1 MSSRNSGG
9 ASKHDVFNKDHLNL
23 ALRAGIHKAL
33 TAIEEAINA
42 ERRICKTVLEW
53 LEKQAKENAR
63 AKSIHERIAE
73 AATPAWWSILNNL
86 ARFGELF

>member
-23 ALRAGIHKAL
+23 ALKTGIHKAF
-33 TAIEEAINA
+33 TAIEQAFDA
-42 ERRICKTVLEW
+42 KRRICNTVLEW
-53 LEKQAKENAR
+53 LENQAKENAR

-73 AATPAWWSILNNL
+73 ATTPAWWSILNNL

>member
-1 MSSRNSGG
+1 MCIRDSNSGG

-33 TAIEEAINA
+33 TAIEQAINA

-53 LEKQAKENAR
+53 LEKQATQNTR
-63 AKSIHERIAE
+63 AKSIHERIAV
-73 AATPAWWSILNNL
+73 AATPA
-86 ARFGELF
+86 

>member
-23 ALRAGIHKAL
+23 ALKAGIHKAF
-33 TAIEEAINA
+33 TAIEEAIKA
-42 ERRICKTVLEW
+42 GRRICHSVIEW
-53 LEKQAKENAR
+53 LEIQAKQNAR

-73 AATPAWWSILNNL
+73 ATTPA
-86 ARFGELF
+86 